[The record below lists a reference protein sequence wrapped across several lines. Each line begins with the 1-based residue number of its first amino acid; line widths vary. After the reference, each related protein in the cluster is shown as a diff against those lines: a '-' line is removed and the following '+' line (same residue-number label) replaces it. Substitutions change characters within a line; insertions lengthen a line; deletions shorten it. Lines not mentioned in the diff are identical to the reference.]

1 MAHTSQRR
9 NQLSPLCLHLI
20 SGQTRP
26 EYITVILVYK
36 TVIVATHHRN
46 YRALSVGT
54 KM

>member
-26 EYITVILVYK
+26 EENYSYIYE